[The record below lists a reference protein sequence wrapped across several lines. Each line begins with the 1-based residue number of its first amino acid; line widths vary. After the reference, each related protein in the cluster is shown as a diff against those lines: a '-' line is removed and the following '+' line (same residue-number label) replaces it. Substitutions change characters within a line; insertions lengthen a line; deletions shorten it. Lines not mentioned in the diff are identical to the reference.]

1 MKYMKVLN
9 KNLKP
14 TVKRRN
20 KMKRISALFLVLVF
34 VFAAASCSSGK
45 SETGETSSESL
56 SLITEADN
64 TIKETGS
71 VPEATNKVY
80 DDLTGYAV
88 TFIDRNIANTEEEYG
103 PLGSSITLGKGYD
116 MMIDG
121 FEGIHFLANEKAY
134 NDEHGISDKSAAF
147 ETLYTSAATE
157 VYPGLAAGKTYEE
170 YKKIFVMSPLVY
182 NGDYACFV
190 SETKLMLGSKKATA
204 YLFFYDAGSPCTS
217 LVITAAEKLDYKT
230 IAVKEDER
238 ANYPILFLGRSAREM
253 KDTYGGKVNLSL
265 DDFDTPVK
273 RTAYFIDS
281 NEKNEETF
289 EEGATVKNVI
299 IRSDSCNILPGIKI
313 GDSAEETAEKYGFKY
328 GYSEESGEDYL
339 IGTVFISGYF
349 AELYFDVENGRI
361 TGVSCLCKQLF

>member
-1 MKYMKVLN
+1 
-9 KNLKP
+9 
-14 TVKRRN
+14 
-20 KMKRISALFLVLVF
+20 MKRISALFLVLVF

-45 SETGETSSESL
+45 SGTGEASSESL
-56 SLITEADN
+56 SLITEAEN
-64 TIKETGS
+64 TIKETES

-134 NDEHGISDKSAAF
+134 NDEHGISDKSAVF

-157 VYPGLAAGKTYEE
+157 VYPGLATGKTFEE
-170 YKKIFVMSPLVY
+170 YEKTFVMSPLVY
-182 NGDYACFV
+182 NEDYACFV
-190 SETKLMLGSKKATA
+190 SETKLMLGSRKATA
-204 YLFFYDAGSPCTS
+204 YLFFFNEDSPCTS
-217 LVITAAEKLDYKT
+217 LIITTIITTAEKPEFIT
-230 IAVKEDER
+230 FAVKEDER

-349 AELYFDVENGRI
+349 TELYFDVENGSI
-361 TGVSCLCKQLF
+361 TGVS